1 MKTTVSTNFMF
12 AGILFAACLLISNI
26 LAVKIIMIGPWA
38 APAGVLIF
46 PVSYIINDVI
56 AEVWGY
62 KKARLIIWAGFAV
75 NIIAILFYS
84 LSIAMPAAPFW
95 GNQGAYSTI
104 LSNTPRI
111 AAASLVAYLV
121 GSFMNAWVMSRVKV
135 LTNGRSFSFRAVLST
150 IAGEGIDSTL
160 FISIA
165 FAGLFPTN
173 VLLTM
178 ILTQAFIKVAFEVI
192 ALPLTIVV
200 VKWIKRN
207 EGVDTFD
214 TGISYNPFKLSEV

>member
-1 MKTTVSTNFMF
+1 MKITVSTNFLF

-46 PVSYIINDVI
+46 PISYIINDVI

-84 LSIAMPAAPFW
+84 LSIAMPSAPFW
-95 GNQGAYSTI
+95 GNQNAYATI

-121 GSFMNAWVMSRVKV
+121 GSFMNAWVMSSVKV
-135 LTNGRSFSFRAVLST
+135 LTHGKNFSFRAVLST

-165 FAGLFPTN
+165 FAGLVPSN
-173 VLLTM
+173 MLLTM
-178 ILTQAFIKVAFEVI
+178 ILTQTFIKVGFEVI

-200 VKWIKRN
+200 VKWIKRD
-207 EGVDTFD
+207 EGIDTFD
-214 TGISYNPFKLSEV
+214 TGVSYNPFKLSEV

>member
-12 AGILFAACLLISNI
+12 AGILFAACILISNI

-84 LSIAMPAAPFW
+84 LSIVLPSAPFW
-95 GNQGAYSTI
+95 GDQNAYQTI

-135 LTNGRSFSFRAVLST
+135 LTNGKSFSFRAILST
-150 IAGEGIDSTL
+150 IAGEGLDSTL
-160 FISIA
+160 FITIA
-165 FAGLFPTN
+165 FAGIVPSDMLF
-173 VLLTM
+173 TM
-178 ILTQAFIKVAFEVI
+178 VLTQAFIKVAFEVI
-192 ALPLTIVV
+192 VLPLTIVV
-200 VKWIKRN
+200 VKWIKRK
-207 EGVDTFD
+207 EGIDTFD

>member
-1 MKTTVSTNFMF
+1 MKTSVSTNFMF

-135 LTNGRSFSFRAVLST
+135 ITHGKNFSFRAVLST

-165 FAGLFPTN
+165 FAGLFPSN

-200 VKWIKRN
+200 VKWIKRD
-207 EGVDTFD
+207 EGIDTFD

>member
-12 AGILFAACLLISNI
+12 AGILFAACLLVSNI

-121 GSFMNAWVMSRVKV
+121 GSFMNAWVMSRIKV

>member
-1 MKTTVSTNFMF
+1 MKITVSTNFLF

-46 PVSYIINDVI
+46 PLSYIINDVI

-95 GNQGAYSTI
+95 GNQNAYATI

-135 LTNGRSFSFRAVLST
+135 MTNGRNFSFRAVLST

-165 FAGLFPTN
+165 FAGLVPSDM
-173 VLLTM
+173 LMTM
-178 ILTQAFIKVAFEVI
+178 ILTQTCIKVGFEVI

-200 VKWIKRN
+200 VKWIKRD

-214 TGISYNPFKLSEV
+214 TSVSYNPFKLSEV

>member
-62 KKARLIIWAGFAV
+62 KKVRLIIWAGFAV
-75 NIIAILFYS
+75 NIMAILFYS
-84 LSIAMPAAPFW
+84 LSIAMPAASFW
-95 GNQGAYSTI
+95 GNQSAYSTI

-111 AAASLVAYLV
+111 AVASLVAYLV

-135 LTNGRSFSFRAVLST
+135 LTNGKNFSFRAVLST
-150 IAGEGIDSTL
+150 IAGEGMDSTL

-165 FAGLFPTN
+165 FAGLFPSN

-178 ILTQAFIKVAFEVI
+178 ILTQAFIKVAFEMI
-192 ALPLTIVV
+192 ALPLTIMV
-200 VKWIKRN
+200 VKWIKRD
-207 EGVDTFD
+207 EGIDTFD
-214 TGISYNPFKLSEV
+214 TEISYNPFKLSEI

>member
-1 MKTTVSTNFMF
+1 MKITVSTNFLF

-62 KKARLIIWAGFAV
+62 KKARLIIWTGFGV

-95 GNQGAYSTI
+95 GNQSAYSAV

-135 LTNGRSFSFRAVLST
+135 LTHGKNFSFRAVLST

-165 FAGLFPTN
+165 FAGLFPSN
-173 VLLTM
+173 VILTM
-178 ILTQAFIKVAFEVI
+178 ILTQAFIKVAFEVV

-200 VKWIKRN
+200 VKWIKRDEN
-207 EGVDTFD
+207 IDTFD
-214 TGISYNPFKLSEV
+214 SGISYNPFKLSEV